1 MAQQQK
7 ISTIVMILVITM
19 ATHYGG
25 VTAQFMGCATVI
37 TSMPSC
43 ASFIAG
49 STLTAPPG
57 CCTEFASVIKSQP
70 QCLCQ
75 VFNSTASFMGLSNL
89 PKVCNVDT
97 PSECNAS
104 PSDSPPSGTAPSPS
118 NSPPSGTTPSPGTNA
133 TSPSANSPPPSDA
146 TSTRYTTFPVLC
158 LLLVAAYAMVF

>member
-1 MAQQQK
+1 M
-7 ISTIVMILVITM
+7 TILLITM

-25 VTAQFMGCATVI
+25 VMAQFTGCATVI

-57 CCTEFASVIKSQP
+57 CCTEFESVIQSQP
-70 QCLCQ
+70 KCLCQ
-75 VFNSTASFMGLSNL
+75 VFKTTASFMGLSGL
-89 PKVCNVDT
+89 PKLLQAT
-97 PSECNAS
+97 LLLQEQHLLQAS
-104 PSDSPPSGTAPSPS
+104 LLPEKLSS
-118 NSPPSGTTPSPGTNA
+118 TNA